1 MSHKQVEKILVTA
14 ADLAKE
20 ALALL
25 TDFEV
30 VFAGKTPSNADVT
43 ALCQQHNPV
52 AIIVRYGR
60 IDAPQMDAA
69 PNLKVISKHGSGIDT
84 IDSVAASARDI
95 AVVAATAVNAD
106 AVAEH
111 SLALMLAASKSV
123 VSLNER
129 MHAGHWDKSTHK
141 SLELRGKTVGLVGL
155 GAIGLRFAML
165 CKALGM
171 RVLGHDPFANAERCK
186 AAGVEVVDLA
196 TTLKEADVLSLHC
209 PLVADNK
216 GFINAQTLAQCKRG
230 VIFVNT
236 ARGGLVD
243 EAAMLAAVQSGQVGT
258 AALDSFA
265 VEPFS
270 APHPFQN
277 QAGFILSPH
286 IGGVTSDAYVNM
298 GVAAAQNVL
307 NCLKLAT

>member
-1 MSHKQVEKILVTA
+1 MTEQKILVTA
-14 ADLAKE
+14 ADLAPA

-30 VFAGKTPSNADVT
+30 VFCGKTPSSVDVT
-43 ALCQQHNPV
+43 ALCELHNPV

-84 IDSVAASARDI
+84 IDGSAAKERGI

-111 SLALMLAASKSV
+111 SLALMLAAAKSV
-123 VSLNER
+123 VTLNER

-171 RVLGHDPFANAERCK
+171 RVVGHDPFANLERCQ

-196 TTLKEADVLSLHC
+196 TCLREADVLSLHC
-209 PLVADNK
+209 PLTPENK
-216 GFINAQTLAQCKRG
+216 GIINAELLAKTKRG
-230 VIFVNT
+230 VIFINT

-243 EAAMLAAVQSGQVGT
+243 EAALLAAVQSGQVGT

-298 GVAAAQNVL
+298 GVAAAKNVL
-307 NCLKLAT
+307 QSLKDQS